1 MATKKLL
8 IVDDSASTRLVL
20 LKTLEKAGYFS
31 SILEAENGARAL
43 DILLK
48 DTVDFVISDVNMPTL
63 DGFKLL
69 SAIRDQPQYHDLP
82 VIFLTVRKD
91 SLDKIK
97 GLVSGAN
104 DYIIKP
110 FDPEELLA
118 RVNNLL
124 RMKDLQDQLEKQN
137 KDLEIINKKLE
148 ELSVTDWLTGL
159 HNRRYFLERLGSE
172 FSRSKRYN
180 FCSSLLLI
188 DLDHYKNVN
197 DTYGHQKGDDVLI
210 KVADILKQN
219 CRVHDIL
226 ARFGGEEFIISLC
239 QTGPEGAMIVAERIR
254 KSVEEYQFTYPGAP
268 DFNTTISAGIS
279 SYPDIRIDKI
289 DDLIRIADASLYE
302 AKRQGR
308 NRVVIG

>member
-8 IVDDSASTRLVL
+8 IVDDSPSSRESL
-20 LKTLEKAGYFS
+20 LKILEKAGLFS
-31 SILEAENGARAL
+31 SILEAENGAEAL

-63 DGFKLL
+63 DGFKFL
-69 SAIRDQPQYHDLP
+69 SVIRTQPKYHDLP

-91 SLDKIK
+91 SVDKIK
-97 GLVSGAN
+97 GLESGAN
-104 DYIIKP
+104 DYILKP
-110 FDPEELLA
+110 FDPDELLA
-118 RVNNLL
+118 RVNNII

-137 KDLEIINKKLE
+137 RDLAVINKRLE
-148 ELSVTDWLTGL
+148 ELSVTDGLTCL
-159 HNRRYFLERLGSE
+159 RNRRYFIERLRSE
-172 FSRSKRYN
+172 FSRSKRHKL
-180 FCSSLLLI
+180 SISLIIL
-188 DLDHYKNVN
+188 DLDYFKSIN

-219 CRVHDIL
+219 CRVHDFL

-239 QTGPEGAMIVAERIR
+239 QTGPEGALIVAERIR
-254 KSVEEYQFTYPGAP
+254 KAVEEYQFTYPGAP

-279 SYPDIRIDKI
+279 SYPDMKIDNI

-308 NRVVIG
+308 NRIVIG

>member
-1 MATKKLL
+1 MKKLL
-8 IVDDSASTRLVL
+8 IVDDSPSTRNALHQI
-20 LKTLEKAGYFS
+20 LEKAGFFS
-31 SILEAENGARAL
+31 NILEAENGAKAL

-48 DTVDFVISDVNMPTL
+48 DKVDFVISDVNMPTL

-69 SAIRDQPQYHDLP
+69 SAIRDQPKYHDLP

-97 GLVSGAN
+97 GLESGAN

-118 RVNNLL
+118 RVNNLI
-124 RMKDLQDQLEKQN
+124 RMKDLQDRLEKQN

-148 ELSVTDWLTGL
+148 ELSVTDGLTGL
-159 HNRRYFLERLGSE
+159 HNRRYFIERLGSE
-172 FSRSKRYN
+172 FSRSKRYKL
-180 FCSSLLLI
+180 CISLLLV
-188 DLDHYKNVN
+188 DLDYFKSIN

-210 KVADILKQN
+210 KVADIIKQN

-239 QTGPEGAMIVAERIR
+239 QTGPEGALIVAERIR
-254 KSVEEYQFTYPGAP
+254 KAVEEYQFIYPGAP

-279 SYPDIRIDKI
+279 SYPDIKIDNI

-308 NRVVIG
+308 NRIVSG

>member
-1 MATKKLL
+1 MKKLL
-8 IVDDSASTRLVL
+8 IVDDSPSTRKAL
-20 LKTLEKAGYFS
+20 LQILEKSGFFS
-31 SILEAENGARAL
+31 SILEAENGSKAL

-48 DTVDFVISDVNMPTL
+48 DEVDFVISDVNMPTL

-69 SAIRDQPQYHDLP
+69 SAIRDQPKYHDLP
-82 VIFLTVRKD
+82 VIFLTVRED
-91 SLDKIK
+91 SLDKIR
-97 GLVSGAN
+97 GLESGAN

-110 FDPEELLA
+110 FNPEELIA
-118 RVNNLL
+118 RVNNLI
-124 RMKDLQDQLEKQN
+124 RMKDLQGQLEKQN

-148 ELSVTDWLTGL
+148 ELSVTDGLTGL
-159 HNRRYFLERLGSE
+159 HNRRYFIERLGSE
-172 FSRSKRYN
+172 FSRSKRHKL
-180 FCSSLLLI
+180 SISLILL
-188 DLDHYKNVN
+188 DLDHFKSIN

-239 QTGPEGAMIVAERIR
+239 QTGPEGAMIVTERIR
-254 KSVEEYQFTYPGAP
+254 KAVEEYQFIYPRAP

-279 SYPDIRIDKI
+279 SYPDIKIANI
-289 DDLIRIADASLYE
+289 DDLIRIADAYLYE

-308 NRVVIG
+308 NRIVIG

>member
-8 IVDDSASTRLVL
+8 IVDDSPSTRNALHQI
-20 LKTLEKAGYFS
+20 LEKSGFFS
-31 SILEAENGARAL
+31 SIVEAENGSKAL

-48 DTVDFVISDVNMPTL
+48 DTIDFVISDVNMPTL

-69 SAIRDQPQYHDLP
+69 SAIRDQPKYHDLP

-91 SLDKIK
+91 SVDKIK

-110 FDPEELLA
+110 FDSDELIA
-118 RVNNLL
+118 RVKNLL
-124 RMKDLQDQLEKQN
+124 RMKDLQCQLETQN
-137 KDLEIINKKLE
+137 RDLEAINKKLE
-148 ELSVTDWLTGL
+148 ELSVTDGLTGI

-172 FSRSKRYN
+172 FSRSKRYKL
-180 FCSSLLLI
+180 CISLLLI
-188 DLDHYKNVN
+188 DLDHFKTVN
-197 DTYGHQKGDDVLI
+197 DTYGHQKGDEVLI
-210 KVADILKQN
+210 KVSDILKQN

-239 QTGPEGAMIVAERIR
+239 QTGPEGAHIVAERIR
-254 KSVEEYQFTYPGAP
+254 KSVEEYQFSYPGAP
-268 DFNTTISAGIS
+268 DFNATISAGIS
-279 SYPDIRIDKI
+279 SFPDIKIDKI

>member
-1 MATKKLL
+1 MKTKKLL
-8 IVDDSASTRLVL
+8 IVDDSPSTRNAL
-20 LKTLEKAGYFS
+20 LKILEKAGLFS
-31 SILEAENGARAL
+31 SILEAENGSKAL

-48 DTVDFVISDVNMPTL
+48 DKVDFVISDVNMPTL

-69 SAIRDQPQYHDLP
+69 SAIRDQPKYNDLP
-82 VIFLTVRKD
+82 VIFLTVRKE
-91 SLDKIK
+91 SLDKIR
-97 GLVSGAN
+97 GLESGAN

-118 RVNNLL
+118 RVNNLI
-124 RMKDLQDQLEKQN
+124 RMKDLQDKLEEQN

-148 ELSVTDWLTGL
+148 ELSVTDGLTGL
-159 HNRRYFLERLGSE
+159 HNRRYFIERLGSE
-172 FSRSKRYN
+172 FSRSKRHVL
-180 FCSSLLLI
+180 CISLLLI
-188 DLDHYKNVN
+188 DLDQFKSIN

-254 KSVEEYQFTYPGAP
+254 KAVEEYQFIYPGAP

-279 SYPDIRIDKI
+279 SYPDIKIDNI

-308 NRVVIG
+308 NRIVIG

>member
-1 MATKKLL
+1 MKKLL
-8 IVDDSASTRLVL
+8 IVDDSPSTRNALHQI
-20 LKTLEKAGYFS
+20 LEKSGFFS
-31 SILEAENGARAL
+31 SIVEAENGAKAL

-48 DTVDFVISDVNMPTL
+48 DQVDFVISDVNMPTL

-69 SAIRDQPQYHDLP
+69 SAIRDQPKYHDLP

-97 GLVSGAN
+97 GLESGAN

-118 RVNNLL
+118 RVNNLI

-148 ELSVTDWLTGL
+148 ELSVTDGLTGL
-159 HNRRYFLERLGSE
+159 HNRRYFIERLGSE
-172 FSRSKRYN
+172 FSRSKRHKL
-180 FCSSLLLI
+180 SISLILL
-188 DLDHYKNVN
+188 DLDHFKSIN

-210 KVADILKQN
+210 KVSDILKQN

-254 KSVEEYQFTYPGAP
+254 KAVEEYQFIYTRAP

-279 SYPDIRIDKI
+279 SYPNIKIANI
-289 DDLIRIADASLYE
+289 DDLIRIADAYLYE

-308 NRVVIG
+308 NRIVSG